1 MANDN
6 VYSFKNNS
14 ESQGHISFIMI
25 ELHFY
30 TEEFS
35 SFNTQGTNSRNINIY
50 L

>member
-25 ELHFY
+25 EL
-30 TEEFS
+30 
-35 SFNTQGTNSRNINIY
+35 SFLYRRIF
-50 L
+50 